1 MVPKKRT
8 GQRIIL
14 ADGTRIENGT
24 AGLAD
29 GFLWCWFGGMTL
41 PEAAALFLDPAK
53 TNLITFEYGE
63 MVDSYEGYTNCTN
76 LSAGADG
83 QISVCMTKEVTI
95 HA

>member
-1 MVPKKRT
+1 MPEQRT
-8 GQRIIL
+8 GQRLIL
-14 ADGTRIENGT
+14 ADRTVIEDGT
-24 AGLAD
+24 AGLAN
-29 GFLWCWFGGMTL
+29 GFLWCWFSGMTL

-95 HA
+95 NA